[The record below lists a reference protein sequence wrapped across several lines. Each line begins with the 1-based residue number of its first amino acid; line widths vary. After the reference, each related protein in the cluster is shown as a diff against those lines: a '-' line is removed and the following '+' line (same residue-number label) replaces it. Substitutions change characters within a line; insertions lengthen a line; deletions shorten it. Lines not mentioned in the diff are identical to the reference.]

1 MPGEFEGDLTEAVF
15 WGADMSGARFRDVNF
30 TGARIGP
37 AGGAQTATL
46 AGEGK
51 QKLEAIS
58 AAAAA
63 CAGVLPGDPLVPLDA
78 GPPNAVAE
86 RVLRQVLETQRPFW
100 PAL

>member
-1 MPGEFEGDLTEAVF
+1 LAPQE
-15 WGADMSGARFRDVNF
+15 
-30 TGARIGP
+30 
-37 AGGAQTATL
+37 GAQTATL

-63 CAGVLPGDPLVPLDA
+63 CTGVLLGDPLAPLDA

-86 RVLRQVLETQRPFW
+86 RVLRQVLKTQRPFW